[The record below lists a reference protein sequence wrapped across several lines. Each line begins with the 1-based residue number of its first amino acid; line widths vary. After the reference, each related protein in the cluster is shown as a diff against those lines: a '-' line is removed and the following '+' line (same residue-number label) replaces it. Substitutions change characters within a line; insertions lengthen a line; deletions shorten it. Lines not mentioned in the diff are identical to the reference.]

1 MFFYNG
7 NFILLD
13 GIWKFLFLYV
23 IKLKINMV
31 YLGDDIRFKFNYEI
45 FQLNFDFGFIK
56 KFFIEDFI
64 RNIIN

>member
-45 FQLNFDFGFIK
+45 FQLNFDFGFIRK
-56 KFFIEDFI
+56 AFYRGFYQKYY
-64 RNIIN
+64 